1 MVCAMSVR
9 NRLPRRV
16 NARLLAEIRR
26 QGRRV
31 NWVAEQLG
39 VSQYAFWRYETGRSG
54 APPDWY
60 ERAASVL
67 GVDVAVIEPEQE
79 VVAAA

>member
-1 MVCAMSVR
+1 MSER
-9 NRLPRRV
+9 NRLPRRI
-16 NARLLAEIRR
+16 NDRLLAEIRK

-54 APPDWY
+54 PPVDWY
-60 ERAASVL
+60 ERAAQVL
-67 GVDVAVIEPEQE
+67 GVSVEDIAPQEP
-79 VVAAA
+79 VAA